1 MTRAEYHQKYYQELM
16 EDNLPFWMNHAIDA
30 ENGGVFNSLTREG
43 KVYCTDK
50 SVWLQG
56 RCAWIF
62 SYLCGHYE
70 VKEEWKAIAESCLKF
85 LTEHCIDPA
94 DGRMY
99 FSVTADGR
107 PLRKRRYFFSE
118 TFYIIAC
125 AEYASVFGDAF
136 YLAQARKYYDFV
148 LGIYQDPSSDPYKIT
163 PKTVPGTRDTKA
175 FAPAMILLNVSHIM
189 ARCDKENASRYMEV
203 ATALSEEICRDF
215 VKPDMKVL
223 LEVTGPNG
231 EFLPD
236 ATGCRTM
243 NPGHAIEGAWFLFMQ
258 AKQTGDKAL
267 IKTVENIFRWS
278 VEIGW
283 DKEYGGLRSFVDVLG
298 YPPEALEHDM
308 KLWWPNCE
316 LIICSLMLYNETGD
330 EYYWDWFVKADA
342 YATEHFRD
350 PEFGEWY
357 GYLNREGK
365 PTLPACKGCG
375 FKGVF
380 HVPRMLMF
388 AEELLR
394 EE

>member
-1 MTRAEYHQKYYQELM
+1 MTRADYHKKYYAELM
-16 EDNLPFWMNHAIDA
+16 EDNLPFWLSHAIDT

-43 KVYCTDK
+43 KVYCADK

-56 RCAWIF
+56 RAAWIF
-62 SYLCGHYE
+62 SYLCAHYE
-70 VKEEWKAIAESCLKF
+70 VRPEWKAVAESCLSF
-85 LTEHCIDPA
+85 LTKHCIDK
-94 DGRMY
+94 DGRM
-99 FSVTADGR
+99 FFTVTADGR

-118 TFYIIAC
+118 TFYVIAC
-125 AEYASVFGDAF
+125 AEYAAAFGDDF
-136 YLAQARKYYDFV
+136 YLAQARRYYDFV
-148 LGIYQDPSSDPYKIT
+148 LGIYKEPSTDPFKIT

-175 FAPAMILLNVSHIM
+175 YAPAMILLNVSHIM
-189 ARCDKENASRYMEV
+189 ARCDKEYASRYMDE
-203 ATALSEEICRDF
+203 ASALSDEIVRDF
-215 VKPDMKVL
+215 VKPDLKAL
-223 LEVTGPNG
+223 LETVGANG

-243 NPGHAIEGAWFLFMQ
+243 NPGHTIEGAWFLLMQ
-258 AKQTGDKAL
+258 AKQTGDKGL
-267 IKTVENIFRWS
+267 LDTVETLFKWS
-278 VEIGW
+278 VDIGW
-283 DKEYGGLRSFVDVLG
+283 DEEFGGLRSFVDVLG

-308 KLWWPNCE
+308 KLWWPTCE
-316 LIICSLMLYNETGD
+316 LIICSLMLYRETGND
-330 EYYWDWFVKADA
+330 YYWDWFVKADK

-375 FKGVF
+375 FKGIF

-394 EE
+394 D

>member
-1 MTRAEYHQKYYQELM
+1 MTRTEYHKKYYAELM
-16 EDNLPFWMNHAIDA
+16 EDNLPFWLNHAIDT

-56 RCAWIF
+56 RAAWIF
-62 SYLCGHYE
+62 SYLCSHYE
-70 VKEEWKAIAESCLKF
+70 AKPEWKQIAESCLSF
-85 LTEHCIDPA
+85 LTEHCIDKA

-99 FSVTADGR
+99 FTVTADGK
-107 PLRKRRYFFSE
+107 PLRKRRYYFSE

-125 AEYASVFGDAF
+125 AEYAAAFGDDF
-136 YLAQARKYYDFV
+136 YLAQARRYYDFV
-148 LGIYQDPSSDPYKIT
+148 LGIYKEPSSDPFKIT
-163 PKTVPGTRDTKA
+163 PKSVPGTRDTKA
-175 FAPAMILLNVSHIM
+175 YAPAMILLNVSHIM
-189 ARCDKENASRYMEV
+189 ARCDREYASRYMEE
-203 ATALSEEICRDF
+203 AGALSEEIVRDF
-215 VKPDMKVL
+215 VKPDLKAL
-223 LEVTGPNG
+223 LETVGANG

-243 NPGHAIEGAWFLFMQ
+243 NPGHTIEGAWFLLMQ
-258 AKQTGDKAL
+258 AKQTGDTGL
-267 IKTVENIFRWS
+267 LDTVETLFKWS
-278 VEIGW
+278 VDIGW
-283 DKEYGGLRSFVDVLG
+283 DEEFGGLRSFVDVLG

-308 KLWWPNCE
+308 KLWWPTCE
-316 LIICSLMLYNETGD
+316 LIICSLMLYRETKT

-350 PEFGEWY
+350 PKFGEWY

-375 FKGVF
+375 FKGIF

-394 EE
+394 D